1 MADLP
6 RDKTV
11 VAHCG
16 ARTACWRGRL
26 SNCVRATHSEL
37 TPWRIALTTGG
48 HGEFLSMS
56 AERLSSEVAMSDNRK
71 ITISSSLTAAH
82 NAMRVMGRGSPALR
96 PETIAVRAG
105 AEIDPDTGALSPP
118 LHLSTTF
125 EHGPAS
131 EAIHGFRYAREKNP
145 TQLRL
150 EAALRDLEGGLAAVV
165 FSSGMAAAAA
175 VLQTLKPGSHVI
187 FSDDIYIDVRNLARD
202 FLPVWGI
209 DSSIENLQDLDGL
222 SRALRPSTK
231 LIWIE
236 TPSNPLLKILDIQ
249 SLSLIARQAGALLL
263 VDNTF
268 ATPIL
273 QRPLSLGAD
282 VVLHSTT
289 KYCGGH
295 SDVQGGCLIV
305 KSQELLDKLL
315 HVREILGA
323 VASPFG
329 SWLILRGLRSLP
341 CRMERHSANGNAV
354 AAALAA
360 CPSVQTVY
368 YPGLPSHP
376 GHHVA
381 RRQMKSFGAMLS
393 FLVRGGREE
402 ALGVASRV
410 KLFVNATS
418 LGGVESLIEHRASN
432 EGKLSRVPQNLLRV
446 SVGLEH
452 PDDLIEDLLQALA

>member
-1 MADLP
+1 
-6 RDKTV
+6 
-11 VAHCG
+11 
-16 ARTACWRGRL
+16 
-26 SNCVRATHSEL
+26 
-37 TPWRIALTTGG
+37 
-48 HGEFLSMS
+48 
-56 AERLSSEVAMSDNRK
+56 MSDNRK
-71 ITISSSLTAAH
+71 ITISSSRMAEH
-82 NAMRVMGRGSPALR
+82 NALRLMGRGSPALR

-131 EAIHGFRYAREKNP
+131 EAIHGFRYTREKNP

-175 VLQTLKPGSHVI
+175 MLQTLKPGSHVI
-187 FSDDIYIDVRNLARD
+187 FSDDIYIDVHNLARD
-202 FLPVWGI
+202 FLPMWGI
-209 DSSIENLQDLDGL
+209 DSSIENLQDLDRL
-222 SRALRPSTK
+222 SRAIRPSTK

-249 SLSLIARQAGALLL
+249 AVSQIARRAEALLL

-273 QRPLSLGAD
+273 QRPLGLGAD
-282 VVLHSTT
+282 IVLHSTT

-402 ALGVASRV
+402 ALRVASRV

-432 EGKLSRVPQNLLRV
+432 EGKLSRAPQNLLRL

>member
-1 MADLP
+1 
-6 RDKTV
+6 
-11 VAHCG
+11 
-16 ARTACWRGRL
+16 
-26 SNCVRATHSEL
+26 
-37 TPWRIALTTGG
+37 
-48 HGEFLSMS
+48 
-56 AERLSSEVAMSDNRK
+56 MSDKRK
-71 ITISSSLTAAH
+71 ITISNPLVAEH
-82 NAMRVMGRGSPALR
+82 NAIRVVGRGAPALR

-105 AEIDPDTGALSPP
+105 AELDPDTGALSPP

-131 EAIHGFRYAREKNP
+131 EAIHQFRYAREKNP

-175 VLQTLKPGSHVI
+175 MVQTLKAGSHVI
-187 FSDDIYIDVRNLARD
+187 FSDDIYIDIRNLASD
-202 FLPVWGI
+202 FLPGWGI
-209 DSSIENLQDLDGL
+209 DSSIENLQDLDAL
-222 SRALRPSTK
+222 TRAVRPSTK

-249 SLSLIARQAGALLL
+249 AISHIARQAGALLL

-295 SDVQGGCLIV
+295 SDVQGGCLVV
-305 KSQELLDKLL
+305 KSQEVLDRLL
-315 HVREILGA
+315 HIREVLGA

-341 CRMERHSANGNAV
+341 CRMERHSSNGSAV
-354 AAALAA
+354 ATALAA
-360 CPSVQTVY
+360 CPSVETVY

-376 GHHVA
+376 GHETA
-381 RRQMKSFGAMLS
+381 RRQMKSFGGMLS
-393 FLVRGGREE
+393 FLVRGGRED
-402 ALGVASRV
+402 ALRVASRV
-410 KLFVNATS
+410 ELFVNATS

-432 EGKLSRVPQNLLRV
+432 EGRLSRAPQNLLRL
-446 SVGLEH
+446 SIGLEH
-452 PDDLIEDLLQALA
+452 PDDLIEDLLRALA

>member
-1 MADLP
+1 M
-6 RDKTV
+6 
-11 VAHCG
+11 
-16 ARTACWRGRL
+16 
-26 SNCVRATHSEL
+26 
-37 TPWRIALTTGG
+37 
-48 HGEFLSMS
+48 
-56 AERLSSEVAMSDNRK
+56 
-71 ITISSSLTAAH
+71 
-82 NAMRVMGRGSPALR
+82 
-96 PETIAVRAG
+96 
-105 AEIDPDTGALSPP
+105 
-118 LHLSTTF
+118 
-125 EHGPAS
+125 
-131 EAIHGFRYAREKNP
+131 
-145 TQLRL
+145 
-150 EAALRDLEGGLAAVV
+150 
-165 FSSGMAAAAA
+165 
-175 VLQTLKPGSHVI
+175 
-187 FSDDIYIDVRNLARD
+187 
-202 FLPVWGI
+202 
-209 DSSIENLQDLDGL
+209 
-222 SRALRPSTK
+222 
-231 LIWIE
+231 
-236 TPSNPLLKILDIQ
+236 
-249 SLSLIARQAGALLL
+249 L

-393 FLVRGGREE
+393 FLVRSDRRP
-402 ALGVASRV
+402 VAS
-410 KLFVNATS
+410 TS
-418 LGGVESLIEHRASN
+418 LKEAVTNTSYSASARLN
-432 EGKLSRVPQNLLRV
+432 SSPL
-446 SVGLEH
+446 
-452 PDDLIEDLLQALA
+452 ALPARPAS